1 MLLTDCSII
10 VRAGLRKTKLCLRQ
24 KWAMG
29 LYSSHHSPH
38 CALCALCM
46 YPISLKE
53 ALHHF
58 FHIKVRHGKPLVCII
73 NYSISERCWPLKCTK
88 GLMGV
93 HYGNCIF
100 GVWPMLGT
108 KRQDSLAASLFFIV
122 PRGAPGSKSN
132 FCCMSSPSLC
142 PFLFVS
148 SVCINKSEK
157 KKVCKNLS
165 CDCQTSA
172 MFDNLMKHKCSSA
185 QIN

>member
-1 MLLTDCSII
+1 
-10 VRAGLRKTKLCLRQ
+10 
-24 KWAMG
+24 MG

-157 KKVCKNLS
+157 KRSVKICLVTARQVQCLIIWWNTNVLQHKSIRCNKGFKTKFW
-165 CDCQTSA
+165 QRGTHNISA
-172 MFDNLMKHKCSSA
+172 VD
-185 QIN
+185 